1 MATNTRSQG
10 VGGTYRRTATSGDA
24 MPPDG
29 GRRSSVA
36 GGRRET
42 NGGERGADRAAERE
56 SLKVLAFDSVGIK
69 KYALQLQKARN
80 GNPCLRIVEG
90 VPQDDGTFRKF
101 DLTIWSEDF
110 PVFFQAM
117 AEMQAYVEVNRIR
130 TPEGHVW
137 KPRARPGAN
146 GPARSAAAA
155 VRA

>member
-1 MATNTRSQG
+1 MQ
-10 VGGTYRRTATSGDA
+10 TSGDP

-29 GRRSSVA
+29 GRRSSGVDDRPVNPGA
-36 GGRRET
+36 G
-42 NGGERGADRAAERE
+42 RGTDRAAERE
-56 SLKVLAFDSVGIK
+56 SLKVLAFDSMGIK

-110 PVFFQAM
+110 PAFFKAM

-137 KPRARPGAN
+137 KPRARSSGSGA
-146 GPARSAAAA
+146 GRSGVAGG
-155 VRA
+155 RG